1 MIGRIAAAALMAAL
15 VLGAAPAGALEK
27 LIVGTASPGAF
38 SFLPANIGMDK
49 GFFQKNG
56 VELKIDGF
64 EGSAKL
70 HQAMT
75 AGSIDIG
82 LGAGSDLI
90 FPVKGAPE
98 TAVADLADPPL
109 LLSFVIPWNSPIK
122 TPDDLKGKRIGVSTL
137 NSLTEWIAL
146 QLAHEKGWGPN
157 GVKIVAVGVDGMT
170 PALLTGQVD
179 ALVSGTALGLQLA
192 EQKKGRNLMP
202 ASDVVKDFMIHA
214 IFASNKLI
222 ATNPDAIRRFL
233 KGWFE
238 TIAFMYANKDETV
251 RLCREVD
258 NLPLDVEQQQY
269 DIVMPMFSRDGKFH
283 ASALK
288 VIQGSYVELHLLDKE
303 PDLSKYITEK
313 FLPTM

>member
-1 MIGRIAAAALMAAL
+1 MNLWRLAAAALFLCVAQGHAA
-15 VLGAAPAGALEK
+15 EK

-38 SFLPANIGMDK
+38 GFVPANIGMDK
-49 GFFQKNG
+49 GIFQKHG
-56 VELKIDGF
+56 LELQITGF

-75 AGSIDIG
+75 AGAIDIG

-90 FPVKGAPE
+90 YPVKGAPE
-98 TAVADLADPPL
+98 LAVADLADPPL

-137 NSLTEWIAL
+137 NSLTQWIAL
-146 QLAHEKGWGPN
+146 QLAHEKGWGPD
-157 GVKIVAVGVDGMT
+157 GVTIVAVGVDGMT

-214 IFASNKLI
+214 IYASNRI
-222 ATNPDAIRRFL
+222 MDSNPDAVRRFL
-233 KGWFE
+233 AGWFE
-238 TIAFMYANKDETV
+238 TIAYMYANKDDTV
-251 RLCREVD
+251 ELAHKVD
-258 NLPLDVEQQQY
+258 GMPLDVEKQQY
-269 DIVMPMFSRDGKFH
+269 DIVMPMFSRDGHFH
-283 ASALK
+283 ESAIK
-288 VIQGSYVELHLLDKE
+288 VIQGSYVELHLLDHE
-303 PDLSKYITEK
+303 PDLSKYVTEK
-313 FLPTM
+313 FLPAR